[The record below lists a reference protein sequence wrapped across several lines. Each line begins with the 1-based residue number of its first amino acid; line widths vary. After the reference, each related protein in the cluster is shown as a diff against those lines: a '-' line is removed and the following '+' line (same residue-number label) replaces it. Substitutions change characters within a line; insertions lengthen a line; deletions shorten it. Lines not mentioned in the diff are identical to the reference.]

1 MFPYIAI
8 VLLLV
13 LLSGLDGYAWPE
25 APSRDRR
32 ERLGA
37 WASGRP
43 CAPQARRRR
52 LPRPSPTRSAPS
64 LRPASG
70 YPAAASSVRWWWE

>member
-25 APSRDRR
+25 APSRGRR

-37 WASGRP
+37 WAAGRP
-43 CAPQARRRR
+43 SAPQARRRR
-52 LPRPSPTRSAPS
+52 LPRPSPARGAPL

-70 YPAAASSVRWWWE
+70 YSPAASAARWWWE